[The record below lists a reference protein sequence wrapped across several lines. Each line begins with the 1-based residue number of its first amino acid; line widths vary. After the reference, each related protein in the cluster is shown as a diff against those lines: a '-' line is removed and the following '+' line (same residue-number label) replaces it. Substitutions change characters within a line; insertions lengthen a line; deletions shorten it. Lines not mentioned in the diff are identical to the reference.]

1 MAQEAP
7 PAEGATPDAPAPT
20 ADAPPQGEPKA
31 FDAEYVK
38 TLRGE
43 NAQWRIK
50 AQQAEERAQELED
63 AQKSELEKA
72 QTKAQREAERA
83 AEAQAKLLRF
93 EVAAEKQVPAEAL
106 DLLTGTTRDELEAKA
121 DKLLEL
127 VKSKAQAAQDFDGG
141 AREPAPEPKTPE
153 AAHNDFLLKVF
164 GSPQQT

>member
-7 PAEGATPDAPAPT
+7 PAEGATPDATPT
-20 ADAPPQGEPKA
+20 VETPPKEEPKA

-106 DLLTGTTRDELEAKA
+106 DLLTGNTR
-121 DKLLEL
+121 
-127 VKSKAQAAQDFDGG
+127 
-141 AREPAPEPKTPE
+141 
-153 AAHNDFLLKVF
+153 
-164 GSPQQT
+164 